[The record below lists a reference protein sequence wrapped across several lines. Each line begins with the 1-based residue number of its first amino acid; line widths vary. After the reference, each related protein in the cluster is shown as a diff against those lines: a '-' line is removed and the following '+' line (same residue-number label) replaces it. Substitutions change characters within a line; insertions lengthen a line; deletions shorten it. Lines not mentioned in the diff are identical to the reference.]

1 MKKAVVSLSGGLDSL
16 TCMATA
22 HDQGYQVLPI
32 NFDYGQK
39 NIVEREA
46 AKAIAKHFDAE
57 LVTIDLTGLG
67 ALGGSAMTD
76 DAIAVP
82 DYQAS
87 QEIPVTY
94 VPARN
99 TIFLSIAL
107 GYAEI
112 QGAEKIFLGANAI
125 DYSGYPDCRP
135 EYLAAYQKMADLATK
150 AGVEGHGPQIVA
162 PLVHMT
168 KAEVIQTGHAL
179 GVDYGMSVSCYRANK
194 RGEACSTCDSCT
206 YRKKGFAEAGLPDP
220 TRYAEAG

>member
-16 TCMATA
+16 TCMAIA
-22 HDQGYQVLPI
+22 HDQGHQLLPI

-39 NIVEREA
+39 NIAEREA
-46 AKAIAKHFDAE
+46 AKVIAQHFNAE
-57 LVTIDLTGLG
+57 LKTIDLQGLG

-76 DAIAVP
+76 AKIAVP
-82 DYQAS
+82 DYEES
-87 QEIPVTY
+87 QDIPLTY

-135 EYLAAYQKMADLATK
+135 EYIVAYQKMADLATK
-150 AGVEGHGPQIVA
+150 AGVEGHGPKIMA
-162 PLVHMT
+162 PLVAMT

-179 GVDYGMSVSCYRANK
+179 GVDYGMSVSCYRANE
-194 RGEACSTCDSCT
+194 RGEACGTCDSCT
-206 YRKKGFAEAGLPDP
+206 YRKKGFAAAGIPDP
-220 TRYAEAG
+220 TRYASAR

>member
-1 MKKAVVSLSGGLDSL
+1 
-16 TCMATA
+16 MAIA
-22 HDQGYQVLPI
+22 YEQGYQVLPI

-39 NIVEREA
+39 NIAERDA
-46 AKAIAKHFDAE
+46 AHATAKHFKAE

-76 DAIAVP
+76 ASIAVP
-82 DYQAS
+82 DYEEN
-87 QEIPVTY
+87 QEIPLTY

-135 EYLAAYQKMADLATK
+135 DYLAAYQKMADLATK
-150 AGVEGHGPQIVA
+150 AGIEGHGPKIVA
-162 PLVHMT
+162 PLVQMT

-179 GVDYGMSVSCYRANK
+179 GVNYGMSVSCYRANAQ
-194 RGEACSTCDSCT
+194 GEACGTCDSCT
-206 YRKKGFAEAGLPDP
+206 YRKKGFAEAGVTDP
-220 TRYAEAG
+220 TCYAK

>member
-16 TCMATA
+16 TCLAIA
-22 HDQGYQVLPI
+22 HNEGYQLLPI

-39 NIVEREA
+39 NIAEREA
-46 AKAIAKHFDAE
+46 AKAIAKHFNSE
-57 LVTIDLTGLG
+57 LKTIDLQGLG

-76 DAIAVP
+76 ATIAVP
-82 DYQAS
+82 DYEES
-87 QEIPVTY
+87 QNIPLTY

-135 EYLAAYQKMADLATK
+135 EYLAAYQNMADLATK

-162 PLVHMT
+162 PLVAMT

-179 GVDYGMSVSCYRANK
+179 GVDYGMSISCYRANGN
-194 RGEACSTCDSCT
+194 GEACGSCDSCT

-220 TRYAEAG
+220 TRYTK

>member
-16 TCMATA
+16 TCLAIA
-22 HDQGYQVLPI
+22 HNEGYQLLPI

-39 NIVEREA
+39 NIAEREA
-46 AKAIAKHFDAE
+46 AKAIAKHFNSE
-57 LVTIDLTGLG
+57 LKTIDLQGLG

-76 DAIAVP
+76 ATIAVP
-82 DYQAS
+82 DYEES
-87 QEIPVTY
+87 QDIPLTY

-135 EYLAAYQKMADLATK
+135 EYLAAYQHMADLATK

-162 PLVHMT
+162 PLVAMT

-179 GVDYGMSVSCYRANK
+179 GVDYGMSISCYRANGN
-194 RGEACSTCDSCT
+194 GEACGSCDSCT

-220 TRYAEAG
+220 TRYAK

>member
-16 TCMATA
+16 TCLAIA
-22 HDQGYQVLPI
+22 HDQGYQPLPI

-39 NIVEREA
+39 NIAEREA
-46 AKAIAKHFDAE
+46 AKAIAKHFNSE
-57 LVTIDLTGLG
+57 LKTIDLQGLG

-76 DAIAVP
+76 ATIAVP
-82 DYQAS
+82 DYEES
-87 QEIPVTY
+87 QNIPLTY

-135 EYLAAYQKMADLATK
+135 EYLAAYQNMADLATK

-162 PLVHMT
+162 PLVAMT

-179 GVDYGMSVSCYRANK
+179 GVDYGMSISCYRANGN
-194 RGEACSTCDSCT
+194 GEACGSCDSCT

-220 TRYAEAG
+220 TRYTK